1 MRTFI
6 TILLIALLSGIATYF
21 FPWWMIAVV
30 SFLVVVIRKPK
41 KAFWSG
47 FAGIALLWLIAIL
60 FHDIPND
67 HILST
72 RMAGLFSLPNSIL
85 FIIVNILIGGLV
97 GGMAACSAA
106 TINKL
111 FRAA

>member
-1 MRTFI
+1 MKNFV
-6 TILLIALLSGIATYF
+6 TILLIALLSAVATYF

-30 SFLVVVIRKPK
+30 SFLVVVIMKPN

-47 FAGIALLWLIAIL
+47 FVGIALFWLIAIL
-60 FHDIPND
+60 YHDIPND

-72 RMAGLFSLPNSIL
+72 RMSGVFSLPNSIL

-97 GGMAACSAA
+97 GGMAAWSGR